1 MHVPLRRRLT
11 TTMIAVGVMTLALV
25 AVRAPA
31 EAATGSPVV
40 GVDSGRCLDVV
51 GQSQA
56 DQARLNLYDCVGQA
70 NQAWTLTSAG
80 ELRVYDQPKC
90 LDVAGQATTAP
101 AVVQIYRCTG
111 NANQKWRLNT
121 DGSIAGVQ
129 SGLCLDVTGGDNE
142 ASRANGTPV
151 ELWTCHGGSNQ
162 QWSLR

>member
-70 NQAWTLTSAG
+70 NQAWTLTAAG
-80 ELRVYDQPKC
+80 ELRVYDGAKC
-90 LDVAGQATTAP
+90 LDARLAGTTP
-101 AVVQIYRCTG
+101 GTSVDIHDCNG
-111 NANQKWRLNT
+111 GPNQKWTLNT
-121 DGSIAGVQ
+121 DRSITGKQ
-129 SGLCLDVTGGDNE
+129 SGLCIDVAGGGADY
-142 ASRANGTPV
+142 GTPV
-151 ELWTCHGGSNQ
+151 VLWTCAGGANQ
-162 QWSLR
+162 HWRQR